1 MKTTNLQSIV
11 PNGHVFVTSYRKYF
25 PLLLLSEIFLYW
37 TQIVAITHL
46 EDGEGRA
53 GHEDDDVGDGEV
65 DQQHV
70 DQALEVT
77 GGRHG
82 QADQDVANEASED
95 HDAVDH
101 DQDELV
107 AIHLRR
113 KDFANHE
120 FCPLTLLEC
129 SKGTLQ
135 SHPLANKASCCTG
148 NSHSQQEVSSS
159 SRHKPHVCLIYA
171 TVSCVFT
178 LLNG

>member
-25 PLLLLSEIFLYW
+25 PLLLSGEIFLYW

-46 EDGEGRA
+46 EDGEGSA

-82 QADQDVANEASED
+82 QAYQHIAHEAPEN

-101 DQDELV
+101 DQDKLI
-107 AIHLRR
+107 AIHLGKKR
-113 KDFANHE
+113 
-120 FCPLTLLEC
+120 FC
-129 SKGTLQ
+129 
-135 SHPLANKASCCTG
+135 
-148 NSHSQQEVSSS
+148 
-159 SRHKPHVCLIYA
+159 KP
-171 TVSCVFT
+171 
-178 LLNG
+178 